1 MNPTISKKIINNDWN
16 EPHELPKEKQASIL
30 LMCSCKRNSK
40 VSVCLLNYF
49 ILFSLL
55 FFHKLQGEDERK
67 QIKKWRQRHIKAL
80 MTTLL
85 VSLEKSWQVESN
97 NTKKYYKHWMELT
110 TRVFKKYLDSLFFM
124 VLTESTLITNK
135 NLFYI
140 IKFILSKFFQ

>member
-1 MNPTISKKIINNDWN
+1 MSHTSCQKKSKPQYFWCA
-16 EPHELPKEKQASIL
+16 HVKEIL
-30 LMCSCKRNSK
+30 KFR
-40 VSVCLLNYF
+40 CLLNYF

-110 TRVFKKYLDSLFFM
+110 TRVFIKYLDSLFFM